1 MSDESRNASTFGHS
15 MSFQSAVAVVA
26 DVVVESAGLECF
38 SFHDC
43 SLDHLHFADS
53 KVHSSNRDTLQ
64 EAILLILGP
73 TFSAA
78 FLLLPPFIQ
87 AQVFPGA
94 DGCR

>member
-1 MSDESRNASTFGHS
+1 
-15 MSFQSAVAVVA
+15 MSFQSVVAVA
-26 DVVVESAGLECF
+26 DVVAESAGLECF
-38 SFHDC
+38 RFHDC